1 MKQRNTDIDW
11 IRAILIILMIL
22 IHIVSFGNAYPQ
34 LKAGI
39 LSFMMPTFLIITG
52 YLVNIEKTGKQ
63 MRNYLKCLALPY
75 VIMVTGFS
83 VLSYFMPVR
92 DGITE
97 LSLSQICE
105 KIFVTSIGPYWFIQT
120 MIICGALYYASFK
133 GATWGKLRQ
142 GETTMSTTTSLFIFA
157 TLLLLLSKTPALSP
171 SAATY
176 YFIGVVLRQC
186 HIGFDR
192 IFRPSPAALLL
203 WLLLLGMEE
212 WYDWGTL
219 AIVFSC
225 WCCISSLMWIH
236 SLITRLQNNTCIRKT
251 EDTLLYIGRNTLPI
265 YLFHPIFTMAAKFY
279 HPLFSWDRSEI
290 IFALVTI
297 FIAIAGSIGIA
308 KMMEKTHLAYLFG
321 KGKMLR

>member
-52 YLVNIEKTGKQ
+52 YLVNIEKSPKE
-63 MRNYLKCLALPY
+63 MRRYLMCLALPY

-120 MIICGALYYASFK
+120 MIICGILYYVSFK
-133 GATWGKLRQ
+133 GAIWGTLRQ
-142 GETTMSTTTSLFIFA
+142 GKTTMSTTTSLFIFA

-176 YFIGVVLRQC
+176 YFIGAVLRQC

-192 IFRPSPAALLL
+192 IFRPSPVALLL
-203 WLLLLGMEE
+203 WINLLGLEE

-236 SLITRLQNNTCIRKT
+236 SLIKRLQDNACVRKT
-251 EDTLLYIGRNTLPI
+251 EDALLYIGRNTLPI

-279 HPLFSWDRSEI
+279 HPLFNWDRSEI
-290 IFALVTI
+290 CFALVTI

-308 KMMEKTHLAYLFG
+308 KMMEKTRLAYLFG
-321 KGKMLR
+321 KGKILR

>member
-120 MIICGALYYASFK
+120 MIICGALYYFCFH
-133 GATWGKLRQ
+133 GRNWNDLRKNY
-142 GETTMSTTTSLFIFA
+142 TKRDTYASLFVFA
-157 TLLLLLSKTPALSP
+157 VTLQA
-171 SAATY
+171 
-176 YFIGVVLRQC
+176 
-186 HIGFDR
+186 
-192 IFRPSPAALLL
+192 
-203 WLLLLGMEE
+203 
-212 WYDWGTL
+212 
-219 AIVFSC
+219 FS
-225 WCCISSLMWIH
+225 
-236 SLITRLQNNTCIRKT
+236 
-251 EDTLLYIGRNTLPI
+251 
-265 YLFHPIFTMAAKFY
+265 
-279 HPLFSWDRSEI
+279 RS
-290 IFALVTI
+290 
-297 FIAIAGSIGIA
+297 
-308 KMMEKTHLAYLFG
+308 
-321 KGKMLR
+321 

>member
-120 MIICGALYYASFK
+120 MIICGALYYFCFH
-133 GATWGKLRQ
+133 GRNWNDLRKNY
-142 GETTMSTTTSLFIFA
+142 TKRDTYASLFVFA
-157 TLLLLLSKTPALSP
+157 VTLLLISETPALSA
-171 SAATY
+171 SAAAY
-176 YFIGVVLRQC
+176 YFIGVVIRQSKMEWSKL
-186 HIGFDR
+186 FR
-192 IFRPSPAALLL
+192 NEFFAIFLWIYLLYRND
-203 WLLLLGMEE
+203 
-212 WYDWGTL
+212 WYDWGSL

-236 SLITRLQNNTCIRKT
+236 SLIKRLQDNVSVRKT
-251 EDTLLYIGRNTLPI
+251 EDTLLYMGRNTLPI

-308 KMMEKTHLAYLFG
+308 KMMEKTRLAYLFG